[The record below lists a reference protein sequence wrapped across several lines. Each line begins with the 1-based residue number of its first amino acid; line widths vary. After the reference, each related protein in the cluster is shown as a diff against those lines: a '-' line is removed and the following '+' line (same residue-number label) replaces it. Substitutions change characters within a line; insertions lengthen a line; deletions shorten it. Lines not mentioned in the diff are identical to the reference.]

1 MKCKFCGY
9 ELYDDAAFCTNCGA
23 KQPEET
29 ETTSPDE
36 DISAAAPDT
45 SADDSTLSFFDNDKQ
60 DETPDEITP
69 AADEAA
75 IEIPPTEELTLPTPD
90 PVPVPEPVPVEEP
103 DPIPEPEYVPP
114 VNGPAYVSP
123 VNEPAYVPPVS
134 EPAYVPPVSEPA
146 YVPPVSEPAYVPPVS
161 EPAYV
166 PPVSE
171 PAYVP
176 PVPPV
181 SENAAVTDDDNAKK
195 VKKVGAG
202 KLILAAI
209 ITILTICFL
218 LIGNMLLC
226 VKFGVTGN
234 ILSNHIK
241 KLELN
246 TILSH
251 EYENAEISTDIYRT
265 LGIRSITEGGASESS
280 FKSYLIQSDA
290 LDFIAENVKN
300 YADYILEGKGDDPTI
315 DSDYIA
321 KNFFGSRH
329 NNKIA
334 QQEFDYSFNSTDLNN
349 IAKNL
354 RKNDV
359 DEALSISEWNEEAGF
374 NLKNC
379 RHVNSYVS
387 IAIVFG
393 IVLVLIICIILI
405 VDKKGRHAAGF
416 LGNIFSIAGVLTFII
431 GFAITAALPIVYT
444 FSGNVVFYAASNLL
458 STFGIVALC
467 AGFVEMLGGCIFH
480 FIKKALKKKEKAAK
494 AE

>member
-29 ETTSPDE
+29 DIPSPDE
-36 DISAAAPDT
+36 EISAAAPDT

-60 DETPDEITP
+60 DETPEEIIT
-69 AADEAA
+69 AADEPVIDEPV
-75 IEIPPTEELTLPTPD
+75 IEVPPTEDLTLPTPEAA
-90 PVPVPEPVPVEEP
+90 PVPEAVPVAELEP
-103 DPIPEPEYVPP
+103 LPEPVYTPP
-114 VNGPAYVSP
+114 VSEP

-134 EPAYVPPVSEPA
+134 EPAYVPPV
-146 YVPPVSEPAYVPPVS
+146 PPVT
-161 EPAYV
+161 
-166 PPVSE
+166 
-171 PAYVP
+171 
-176 PVPPV
+176 
-181 SENAAVTDDDNAKK
+181 ENAAAVAADGNAKK
-195 VKKVGAG
+195 AKKVGAG

-226 VKFGVTGN
+226 IKFGVTGD
-234 ILSNHIK
+234 ILSKRIK
-241 KLELN
+241 KLDLN
-246 TILSH
+246 TILSS
-251 EYENAEISTDIYRT
+251 EYEDAEISTDIYRT
-265 LGIRSITEGGASESS
+265 LGIRSITEGNASETS
-280 FKSYLIQSDA
+280 FKAYLTQSDA
-290 LDFIAENVKN
+290 LDFIADNVKN
-300 YADYILEGKGDDPTI
+300 YADYILEGKGDNPTI

-321 KNFFGSRH
+321 ENFFGSKH

-334 QQEFDYSFNSTDLNN
+334 QQEFDYSFNSTDLSN

-359 DEALSISEWNEEAGF
+359 DEALSIDEWNKEADF
-374 NLKNC
+374 NVKNC

-416 LGNIFSIAGVLTFII
+416 LGNIFSIAGLLTLVI
-431 GFAITAALPIVYT
+431 GFAITAALPIIYT
-444 FSGNVVFYAASNLL
+444 FSGNIVLYAAANLL

-467 AGFVEMLGGCIFH
+467 TGFVEMLGGCIFH
-480 FIKKALKKKEKAAK
+480 CIKKALKKKEKAAK

>member
-9 ELYDDAAFCTNCGA
+9 ELYDDAVFCTNCGA

-36 DISAAAPDT
+36 DISAAVPDT

-60 DETPDEITP
+60 DETPDEIIPT
-69 AADEAA
+69 ADEAA

-90 PVPVPEPVPVEEP
+90 PEPVPVEEP
-103 DPIPEPEYVPP
+103 DPIPEP
-114 VNGPAYVSP
+114 AYVS
-123 VNEPAYVPPVS
+123 PVS

-146 YVPPVSEPAYVPPVS
+146 YVPPVSEPAYVPPVNEPAYVPPVNEPAYIPPVN

-181 SENAAVTDDDNAKK
+181 SENAAVTADGNAKK

-226 VKFGVTGN
+226 VKFGVTGD

-290 LDFIAENVKN
+290 LDFIAENVEN

-321 KNFFGSRH
+321 NNFFGSRH

-444 FSGNVVFYAASNLL
+444 FSGNVVFYAVSNLL
-458 STFGIVALC
+458 STFGIAALC
-467 AGFVEMLGGCIFH
+467 TGFVEMLGGCIFH

>member
-9 ELYDDAAFCTNCGA
+9 ELYDDAVFCTNCGA

-103 DPIPEPEYVPP
+103 DPIPEPAYVPP
-114 VNGPAYVSP
+114 VSEPAYVPP
-123 VNEPAYVPPVS
+123 VNEPAYVPPVSEPAYAPPVS

-146 YVPPVSEPAYVPPVS
+146 YVPPVSEPAYVPPVN

-171 PAYVP
+171 
-176 PVPPV
+176 
-181 SENAAVTDDDNAKK
+181 NAAITADDNAKK

-226 VKFGVTGN
+226 VKFGVTGD
-234 ILSNHIK
+234 ILSNRIK

-444 FSGNVVFYAASNLL
+444 FSGNVVLYAASNLL
-458 STFGIVALC
+458 STFGIAALC
-467 AGFVEMLGGCIFH
+467 TGFVEMLGGCIFH

>member
-9 ELYDDAAFCTNCGA
+9 ELYDDAVFCTNCGA

-103 DPIPEPEYVPP
+103 DPIPEPAYVPP
-114 VNGPAYVSP
+114 VSEPAYVPP

-146 YVPPVSEPAYVPPVS
+146 YVPPVNEPAYVPPVS

-171 PAYVP
+171 
-176 PVPPV
+176 
-181 SENAAVTDDDNAKK
+181 NAAVTADDNAKK

-226 VKFGVTGN
+226 VKFGVTGD
-234 ILSNHIK
+234 ILSNRIK

-290 LDFIAENVKN
+290 LDFIAENAKN

-444 FSGNVVFYAASNLL
+444 FSGNVVLYAASNLL
-458 STFGIVALC
+458 STFGIAALC
-467 AGFVEMLGGCIFH
+467 TGFVEMLGGCIFH

>member
-29 ETTSPDE
+29 DIPSPDE
-36 DISAAAPDT
+36 EISAAAPDT

-60 DETPDEITP
+60 DETSEEIIT
-69 AADEAA
+69 AADEPV
-75 IEIPPTEELTLPTPD
+75 IEVPPTENLTLPTPEAD
-90 PVPVPEPVPVEEP
+90 PVPEAVPVAEPEPLPEPV
-103 DPIPEPEYVPP
+103 YTPP
-114 VNGPAYVSP
+114 VSEP

-134 EPAYVPPVSEPA
+134 EPAYVPPV
-146 YVPPVSEPAYVPPVS
+146 PPVT
-161 EPAYV
+161 
-166 PPVSE
+166 
-171 PAYVP
+171 
-176 PVPPV
+176 
-181 SENAAVTDDDNAKK
+181 ENAAAVAADGNAKK
-195 VKKVGAG
+195 AKKVGAG

-226 VKFGVTGN
+226 IKFGVTGD
-234 ILSNHIK
+234 ILSKRIK
-241 KLELN
+241 KLDLN
-246 TILSH
+246 TILSS
-251 EYENAEISTDIYRT
+251 EYEDAEISTDIYRT
-265 LGIRSITEGGASESS
+265 LGIRSITEGNASETS
-280 FKSYLIQSDA
+280 FKAYLTQSDA
-290 LDFIAENVKN
+290 LDFIADNVKN

-321 KNFFGSRH
+321 ENFFGSKH

-334 QQEFDYSFNSTDLNN
+334 QQEFDYSFNSKDLSN

-354 RKNDV
+354 RRNDV
-359 DEALSISEWNEEAGF
+359 DEALSIDEWNDEAGF

-379 RHVNSYVS
+379 RHIFSYVS
-387 IAIVFG
+387 IAIIFG

-405 VDKKGRHAAGF
+405 VDRKGRHAAGF
-416 LGNIFSIAGVLTFII
+416 LGNIFSIAGLLTLVI
-431 GFAITAALPIVYT
+431 GFAITAALPIIYT
-444 FSGNVVFYAASNLL
+444 FSGNIVLYAAANLL

-467 AGFVEMLGGCIFH
+467 TGFVEMLGGCIFH
-480 FIKKALKKKEKAAK
+480 CIKKALKKKEKAAK

>member
-9 ELYDDAAFCTNCGA
+9 ELYDDAVFCTNCGA

-60 DETPDEITP
+60 DETPDEIIPT
-69 AADEAA
+69 ADEPA

-90 PVPVPEPVPVEEP
+90 PEPVPVEEP
-103 DPIPEPEYVPP
+103 DPIPEPAYVPP
-114 VNGPAYVSP
+114 VSEPAYVPP

-146 YVPPVSEPAYVPPVS
+146 YVPPVN

-181 SENAAVTDDDNAKK
+181 SENAAVTADDNAKK

-226 VKFGVTGN
+226 VKFGVTGD

-241 KLELN
+241 KLQLN

>member
-9 ELYDDAAFCTNCGA
+9 ELYDDAVFCTNCGA

-103 DPIPEPEYVPP
+103 DPIPEPAYVPP
-114 VNGPAYVSP
+114 VSEPAYVPP
-123 VNEPAYVPPVS
+123 VNEPAYVPPVSEPAYAPPVS

-146 YVPPVSEPAYVPPVS
+146 YVPPVSEPAYVPPVN

-171 PAYVP
+171 
-176 PVPPV
+176 
-181 SENAAVTDDDNAKK
+181 NAAITADDNAKK

-226 VKFGVTGN
+226 VKFGVTGD
-234 ILSNHIK
+234 ILSNRIK

-444 FSGNVVFYAASNLL
+444 FSGNVAFYAASNLL
-458 STFGIVALC
+458 STFGIAALC
-467 AGFVEMLGGCIFH
+467 TGFVEMLGGCIFH

>member
-9 ELYDDAAFCTNCGA
+9 ELYDDAVFCTNCGA

-103 DPIPEPEYVPP
+103 DPIPEPAYVPP
-114 VNGPAYVSP
+114 VSEPAYVPP
-123 VNEPAYVPPVS
+123 VNEPAYVPPVSEPAYAPPVS

-146 YVPPVSEPAYVPPVS
+146 YVPPVSEPAYVPPVN

-171 PAYVP
+171 
-176 PVPPV
+176 
-181 SENAAVTDDDNAKK
+181 NAAITADDNAKK

-226 VKFGVTGN
+226 VKFGVTGD
-234 ILSNHIK
+234 ILSNRIK

-416 LGNIFSIAGVLTFII
+416 LGNIFSIAGVLTFIV

-444 FSGNVVFYAASNLL
+444 FSGNVAFYAASNLL
-458 STFGIVALC
+458 STFGIAALC
-467 AGFVEMLGGCIFH
+467 TGFVEMLGGCIFH

>member
-9 ELYDDAAFCTNCGA
+9 ELYDDAVFCTNCGA

-45 SADDSTLSFFDNDKQ
+45 SADGSTLSFFDNDKQ

-103 DPIPEPEYVPP
+103 DPIPEPAYVPP
-114 VNGPAYVSP
+114 VS
-123 VNEPAYVPPVS
+123 EPAYVPPVN

-181 SENAAVTDDDNAKK
+181 SENAAVTADDNAKK

-226 VKFGVTGN
+226 VKFGVTGD

-251 EYENAEISTDIYRT
+251 EYEDAEISTDIYRT
-265 LGIRSITEGGASESS
+265 LGIRSITEAVPE
-280 FKSYLIQSDA
+280 
-290 LDFIAENVKN
+290 
-300 YADYILEGKGDDPTI
+300 
-315 DSDYIA
+315 
-321 KNFFGSRH
+321 
-329 NNKIA
+329 
-334 QQEFDYSFNSTDLNN
+334 
-349 IAKNL
+349 
-354 RKNDV
+354 
-359 DEALSISEWNEEAGF
+359 
-374 NLKNC
+374 
-379 RHVNSYVS
+379 
-387 IAIVFG
+387 
-393 IVLVLIICIILI
+393 
-405 VDKKGRHAAGF
+405 
-416 LGNIFSIAGVLTFII
+416 
-431 GFAITAALPIVYT
+431 
-444 FSGNVVFYAASNLL
+444 AASSHILYSRTLL
-458 STFGIVALC
+458 ISSPKT
-467 AGFVEMLGGCIFH
+467 
-480 FIKKALKKKEKAAK
+480 
-494 AE
+494 

>member
-9 ELYDDAAFCTNCGA
+9 ELYDDAVFCTNCGA

-60 DETPDEITP
+60 DETPDEIIPT
-69 AADEAA
+69 ADEAA

-90 PVPVPEPVPVEEP
+90 PVPVPEPVPEPVPVEEP
-103 DPIPEPEYVPP
+103 DPIP
-114 VNGPAYVSP
+114 
-123 VNEPAYVPPVS
+123 EPAYVPPVS

-171 PAYVP
+171 
-176 PVPPV
+176 
-181 SENAAVTDDDNAKK
+181 NAAVTADDNAKK

-226 VKFGVTGN
+226 VKFGVTGD

>member
-9 ELYDDAAFCTNCGA
+9 ELYDDAVFCTNCGA

-60 DETPDEITP
+60 DETPDEIIPT
-69 AADEAA
+69 ADEAA

-90 PVPVPEPVPVEEP
+90 PVPVPEPVPEPVPVEEP
-103 DPIPEPEYVPP
+103 DPIP
-114 VNGPAYVSP
+114 
-123 VNEPAYVPPVS
+123 EPAYVPPVS

-176 PVPPV
+176 PV
-181 SENAAVTDDDNAKK
+181 SENAAVTADDNAKK

-226 VKFGVTGN
+226 VKFGVTGD

>member
-1 MKCKFCGY
+1 MKCKSCGH
-9 ELYDDAAFCTNCGA
+9 ELYDDAVFCTNCGA

-45 SADDSTLSFFDNDKQ
+45 SADDSTLSFFDNGKQ
-60 DETPDEITP
+60 DETPDEITS
-69 AADEAA
+69 ASDEPT
-75 IEIPPTEELTLPTPD
+75 IEVPPTEDLALPTPD
-90 PVPVPEPVPVEEP
+90 PVPVPVEEP
-103 DPIPEPEYVPP
+103 DPIP
-114 VNGPAYVSP
+114 
-123 VNEPAYVPPVS
+123 EPAYVPPVS

-146 YVPPVSEPAYVPPVS
+146 YVPPVSE
-161 EPAYV
+161 
-166 PPVSE
+166 
-171 PAYVP
+171 
-176 PVPPV
+176 
-181 SENAAVTDDDNAKK
+181 NAAVTADGNAKK

-226 VKFGVTGN
+226 VKFGVTGD
-234 ILSNHIK
+234 ILSNRIK

-251 EYENAEISTDIYRT
+251 EYEDAEISTDIYRT

-280 FKSYLIQSDA
+280 FKSYLIKSDA

-315 DSDYIA
+315 DSNYIA

-334 QQEFDYSFNSTDLNN
+334 QQEFDYSFNSTDLSN

-359 DEALSISEWNEEAGF
+359 DEALSIDEWNDEAGF

-393 IVLVLIICIILI
+393 IVLVLFICIILI

-431 GFAITAALPIVYT
+431 GFTITAALPIVYT

-467 AGFVEMLGGCIFH
+467 TGFVEMLGGCIFH
-480 FIKKALKKKEKAAK
+480 FVKKALKKKEKAAK

>member
-9 ELYDDAAFCTNCGA
+9 ELYDDAVFCTNCGA

-45 SADDSTLSFFDNDKQ
+45 SADGSTLSFFDNDKQ

-103 DPIPEPEYVPP
+103 DPIPEPAYVPP
-114 VNGPAYVSP
+114 VS
-123 VNEPAYVPPVS
+123 EPAYVPPVN

-181 SENAAVTDDDNAKK
+181 SENAAVTADDNAKK

-226 VKFGVTGN
+226 VKFGVTGD

-251 EYENAEISTDIYRT
+251 EYEDAEISTDIYRT

-321 KNFFGSRH
+321 NNFFGSRH

-416 LGNIFSIAGVLTFII
+416 LGNIFSIAGVLTFIV

-444 FSGNVVFYAASNLL
+444 FSGNVAFYAASNLL

-467 AGFVEMLGGCIFH
+467 TGFVEMLGGCIFH